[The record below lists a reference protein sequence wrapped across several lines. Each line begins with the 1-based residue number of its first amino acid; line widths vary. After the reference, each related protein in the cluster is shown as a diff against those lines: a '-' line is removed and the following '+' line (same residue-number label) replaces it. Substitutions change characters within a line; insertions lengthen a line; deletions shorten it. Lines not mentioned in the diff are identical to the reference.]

1 MLDISTRRASASFG
15 VGVLSASE
23 SVSGGVSVVMIG
35 VIVCVVLSCWSV
47 PLVDRFS
54 VSQKGFF
61 TTSFVLG
68 ALAMSKHAANKM
80 RNASSVIGLVYF
92 EKR

>member
-1 MLDISTRRASASFG
+1 M
-15 VGVLSASE
+15 
-23 SVSGGVSVVMIG
+23 
-35 VIVCVVLSCWSV
+35 
-47 PLVDRFS
+47 DRFS

-80 RNASSVIGLVYF
+80 RNAYSVIGLVYF